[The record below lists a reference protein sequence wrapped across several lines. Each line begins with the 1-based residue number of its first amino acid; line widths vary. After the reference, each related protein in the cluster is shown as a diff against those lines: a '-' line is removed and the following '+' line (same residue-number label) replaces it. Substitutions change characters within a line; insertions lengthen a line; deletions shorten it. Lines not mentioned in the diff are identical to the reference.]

1 MVAKSLALTPQTPY
15 TRLADL
21 QQDLTTGLLSLS
33 DLVDTYLAR
42 IAEQAQLNLFV
53 ETFDEEA
60 RHAAGVIQAKI
71 DAGKAGRLAG
81 LVIGIKDV
89 LCYQGH
95 ALGAASKIL
104 GGFTSQITAT
114 AIERLLAEDAII
126 IGRQNCDEF
135 AMGSSNE
142 TAVYGPARNPVHTDY
157 VPGGSSGASAAAVA
171 ANLCHASLGS
181 DTGGSV
187 RQPAAYCG
195 SIGLKPTYGRISRWG
210 LIAYASSFDQIGPIT
225 RSVEDAALLLE
236 VMAGPDE
243 RDHTASRQ
251 PVAPYRQEVEAPLA
265 APMTFGVMAEV
276 LTSPALD
283 PEVRECLAQQVE
295 ALKAAGHRVEEVSF
309 PLLAYLVPCYYVLT
323 TAEASSNLSRYDG
336 VRYGYR
342 AKEAQNLEDLY
353 VRTRSEGFGAEV
365 QRRIMLGN
373 FVLSAGYFDAYYTQA
388 MRVRRLIQTQTQA
401 LLRRCDL
408 LLTPTAPGTAF
419 RLGEKLDDPIAM
431 YLSDVFTVHANLA
444 GGPAISLP
452 LGRHS
457 NGLPIGLQLMGP
469 AFEEGKL
476 LAAARMM
483 MAG

>member
-1 MVAKSLALTPQTPY
+1 LAFALNPQTPY
-15 TRLADL
+15 TRLADI
-21 QQDLTTGLLSLS
+21 QRDLTAGSLSLS
-33 DLVDTYLAR
+33 DLVDAYLSR
-42 IAEQAQLNLFV
+42 IAEQASLNLFV
-53 ETFDEEA
+53 ETFDEAA
-60 RHAAGVIQAKI
+60 RNAAALIQPKI
-71 DAGKAGRLAG
+71 DAGEAGRLAG

-89 LCYQGH
+89 LCLRGYG
-95 ALGAASKIL
+95 LGASSKML
-104 GGFTSQITAT
+104 SGFTSQITAT

-126 IGRQNCDEF
+126 IGRQSCDEF

-142 TAVYGPARNPVHTDY
+142 TAIYGPARNPVDPAY

-251 PVAPYRQEVEAPLA
+251 PVAPYLQEAEAALPASL
-265 APMTFGVMAEV
+265 TFGVIAEV
-276 LTSPALD
+276 LSSPALD
-283 PEVRECLAQQVE
+283 PEVRQCLAEQIE
-295 ALKAAGHRVEEVSF
+295 TLKAAGHQVEEVSF
-309 PLLAYLVPCYYVLT
+309 PLLEYLVPCYYILT

-342 AKEAQNLEDLY
+342 AAGAKDLEDLY

-365 QRRIMLGN
+365 KRRIMLGN

-388 MRVRRLIQTQTQA
+388 MRVRRLIQSQTKE
-401 LLRRCDL
+401 LLQRCDL
-408 LLTPTAPGTAF
+408 LLMPTAPGTAF
-419 RLGEKLDDPIAM
+419 RLGEKMNDPIAM

-444 GGPAISLP
+444 GIPAISLP
-452 LGRHS
+452 LGQHS
-457 NGLPIGLQLMGP
+457 NGLPIGLQLMAP

-483 MAG
+483 MG